1 MKIRHLLVPVCAAF
15 ALSACD
21 APKPAE
27 EGSPAKPEATPQA
40 SPEAAAEASPADEA
54 TPPVVVMEEEQATT
68 PVDLPEVVAEINGKP
83 ITREEFQ
90 KTLNEVF
97 GAMGLQPSM
106 LPAEQQTLLYRQF
119 IEDLITDR
127 LIDQAA
133 EKTEV
138 TDAEVD
144 AELAKIAQQYG
155 SQERLVEELSATGQT
170 IDDFKT
176 RMKRLLRQRK
186 WMDSQTPEAA
196 AVTDAEV
203 EKFYQEN
210 ISEFAQ
216 PEVVRASHI
225 LIRVDENA
233 DEATVAA
240 KQKQAAELAAK
251 AKAGEDFAAL
261 ATEFSEDPTAKQNAG
276 DLNFF
281 PKDRMVPEFA
291 EAAFSAEVG
300 SISEPVRTQFG
311 WHVIKVT
318 DKKDAQT
325 LPLEQVKADIAEYL
339 KDSQQQK
346 AVEAVIADLRSNADV
361 KINLPDAPAPA
372 TPAGSGE
379 DAGN

>member
-1 MKIRHLLVPVCAAF
+1 MKIRHFLTPICAAAF
-15 ALSACD
+15 LTACD
-21 APKPAE
+21 APKPESE
-27 EGSPAKPEATPQA
+27 ESAPPASTPEATP
-40 SPEAAAEASPADEA
+40 AESTPAPDA
-54 TPPVVVMEEEQATT
+54 PPVVLMEEESATV
-68 PVDLPEVVAEINGKP
+68 VDLPDPVAEINGTP
-83 ITREEFQ
+83 ISKKEFES
-90 KTLNEVF
+90 TLAEVF

-106 LPAEQQTLLYRQF
+106 LPAEQQGLLYRQF
-119 IEDLITDR
+119 IEDLIVDK
-127 LIDQAA
+127 LIDAA
-133 EKTEV
+133 ATDTAV

-144 AELAKIAQQYG
+144 EELAKISQQYG
-155 SQERLVEELSATGQT
+155 SQERFAEELAATGQN

-176 RMKRLLRQRK
+176 RIKRLLRQRK
-186 WMDSQTPEAA
+186 WMESQTPESA
-196 AVTDAEV
+196 AVSDADV

-233 DEATVAA
+233 DEATVAE
-240 KQKQAAELAAK
+240 KQKTAADLAAK
-251 AKAGEDFAAL
+251 AKGGEDFAAL

-291 EAAFSAEVG
+291 DAAFAAEVD

-318 DKKDAQT
+318 DKKEAQT
-325 LPLEQVKADIAEYL
+325 LPLEQVKDDIAEYL
-339 KDSQQQK
+339 KDGQQQK
-346 AVEAVIADLRSNADV
+346 AVEAVISDLRSKADV
-361 KINLPDAPAPA
+361 KIHLPESAAPAAPS
-372 TPAGSGE
+372 GSGE